1 MNYEDQLK
9 NLLEQ
14 IRREREEEE
23 ALPKLARP
31 TFDSPHDLISF
42 LRNRPVAKHVET
54 TTLSSFLRRF
64 RNSVG
69 ITADDVAKALGFE
82 PQDLKNLESND
93 CLPWTVSAQSTAAVL
108 SSYRVHADALKF
120 LAHNSYKIA
129 RVSGRISDL
138 DDAAQAMSAWLSD
151 IHTILE
157 IDGEQSLL
165 S

>member
-23 ALPKLARP
+23 SLPKLDPP
-31 TFDSPHDLISF
+31 TFDNPHDLISF

-64 RNSVG
+64 RNSLGV
-69 ITADDVAKALGFE
+69 TADDVAKALGLE

-93 CLPWTVSAQSTAAVL
+93 CLPWTVSTQSTAVIL

-120 LAHNSYKIA
+120 LVHNSYEIA
-129 RVSGRISDL
+129 RVSRRVSNSGDVAQVISVWISGVRTTL
-138 DDAAQAMSAWLSD
+138 KAY
-151 IHTILE
+151 
-157 IDGEQSLL
+157 GEESLL